1 MAGFYAI
8 WYPKMWLPSIAG
20 NDICALPRPLNE
32 HMIYVQEASKK
43 LARETFHEMAKYQQK
58 LESKQSILNRVVD
71 IGTELFAVSAVCS
84 YASMLLKDGHP
95 NAVDLADSFCN
106 DARKRI
112 EVSFKETSNNTDRQ
126 NLKIAQKILAREF
139 EWMENQIIK

>member
-1 MAGFYAI
+1 MF
-8 WYPKMWLPSIAG
+8 
-20 NDICALPRPLNE
+20 
-32 HMIYVQEASKK
+32 VQGASKR

-71 IGTELFAVSAVCS
+71 IGTELFAISAVCS
-84 YASMLLKDGHP
+84 YAAMLAKDGQA
-95 NAVDLADSFCN
+95 NAIDLADSFCC

-112 EVSFKETSNNTDRQ
+112 NVTFSEGSHNTDRQ
-126 NLKIAQKILAREF
+126 NLKIAKKILAKEF